1 MSDDTTAVEIN
12 PALIVY
18 MASYRLLM
26 SISGGRVTDPDD
38 SRTTAGQYRA
48 LAEGIL
54 RGLGTPQGV
63 PTK

>member
-1 MSDDTTAVEIN
+1 
-12 PALIVY
+12 